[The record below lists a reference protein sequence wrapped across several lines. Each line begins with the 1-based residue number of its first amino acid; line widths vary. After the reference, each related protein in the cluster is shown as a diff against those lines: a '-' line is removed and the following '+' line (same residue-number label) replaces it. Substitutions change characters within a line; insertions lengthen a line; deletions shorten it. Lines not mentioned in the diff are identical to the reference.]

1 MAGNDARLVELG
13 KIVGHFGVKGWVR
26 VKSYTR
32 PVENILAYRQWRLS
46 DEKDSVDIRLMEG
59 QRHGQG
65 LIVRLQRISD
75 RDLANELIGKTVS
88 VARSELPEQDSD
100 SYYWMYLV
108 RLEVVTE
115 SGQILGKVDYLL
127 ETGAN
132 DVLVVAG
139 DVERLVP
146 FVVGEYIK
154 AVDLDAGVITVDW
167 DPEF

>member
-1 MAGNDARLVELG
+1 MAGNDAPRVELG
-13 KIVGHFGVKGWVR
+13 RIVGHFGVRGWVR

-32 PVENILAYRQWRLS
+32 PVENILAYRRWRLA
-46 DEKDSVDIRLMEG
+46 DEKDCVDVRLMEG
-59 QRHGQG
+59 RPHGRG
-65 LIVRLQRISD
+65 LVARLQHTD
-75 RDLANELIGKTVS
+75 NRDLANELIGKTIS
-88 VARSELPEQDSD
+88 VARSELPAQDSG
-100 SYYWMYLV
+100 SYYWTDLEG
-108 RLEVVTE
+108 LEVVTE
-115 SGQILGKVDYLL
+115 SGRILGKVDYLL